1 MNKVITDGLV
11 LMPPPFVNGL
21 NVWSSGDGT
30 PGSDTY
36 AVSGTGAFVPADQ
49 DFAGCLEIAKTQSV
63 TKLRYMGETTILPGL
78 YLRVTARVKAVSGP
92 LPSVRIAGWAGGA
105 GGAAVPGL
113 TGFGPATALTDYGQ
127 VVEVSAIIGTGNRT
141 GVDMVWRN
149 ALYGH
154 FGLDLTGTNGG
165 VVRVDDIVIEDV
177 TSVYLR
183 DLLGLVDVRDYGA
196 IGDGVTDDSAA
207 FEAADSDAR
216 GREVLVSNGTYW
228 LGGNVTI
235 QNQIRFEGTV
245 TMPAVSKLILQK
257 NFDFA
262 TYLDAFGN
270 EELAFKKAFQA
281 LLNFNDHDSLD
292 LGGRR
297 IDISAPIDMQ
307 AAEGTRTTFAS
318 RRVIRNGQIQPVAG
332 PEWAPTEVT
341 SAGTYSTASSKT
353 LTNVAN
359 IANIPVG
366 SRVSGNGVGRE
377 VYVTAVNIAQQRLTL
392 SNPLFGAAGTQVYT
406 FTRYKYLLDFS
417 GFEQLSQFIIS
428 DVDLNCNGIASGI
441 MLAKSGIIF
450 HVRDCFINKPRDRGI
465 TSIGEGCQGMLVD
478 RCQFISNELDLPVQQ
493 RTSIGFNTNANDL
506 KLRDNRV
513 IRFKHFCVIGGSGS
527 VITGNHWF
535 HGDNEPNGVREGGII
550 IAQSNCRT
558 IITGNYIDNNFI
570 EWTNEYDADP
580 NMTGGYSFGGLS
592 ITGNTFMC
600 SDTADW
606 FNWIVV
612 KPFGSGHYLHGFS
625 VVSNVFKSTVGNI
638 DRIEFVDT
646 TYADLDYGRM
656 RTVTFEGN
664 HFTAVNEPV
673 YNPVVIAHTQA
684 SVATDWIVD
693 SGNFL
698 PFKGR
703 VRNVDAVM
711 PAGRIS
717 NTNNVAVYE
726 QPFAV
731 PGIGTGGRQ
740 ARIVFGTAVKGAIRV
755 TIRVD
760 NPT

>member
-49 DFAGCLEIAKTQSV
+49 DFAGCLEIVKTQSV
-63 TKLRYMGETTILPGL
+63 TKLRYMGETTILPGC

-105 GGAAVPGL
+105 AGAHVTGL
-113 TGFGPATALTDYGQ
+113 VEVGPVKALTAYGE
-127 VVEVSAIIGTGNRT
+127 VVEVSAIIGTGSRT

-149 ALYGH
+149 TLFGH
-154 FGLDLTGTNGG
+154 FGIDLTGTNGG

-177 TSVYLR
+177 TSVFLR
-183 DLLGLVDVRDYGA
+183 DMLGLVDVRDYGA
-196 IGDGVTDDSAA
+196 IGDGVTDDAAA
-207 FEAADSDAR
+207 FEAADADAQ
-216 GREVLVSNGTYW
+216 GREVLVSKGVYR
-228 LGGNVTI
+228 LAGNVTI

-245 TMPAVSKLILQK
+245 TMAVANRFILQK

-262 TYLDAFGN
+262 TYLDAFGD

-307 AAEGTRTTFAS
+307 AAEGTKTTFAS
-318 RRVIRNGQIQPVAG
+318 RRVIRNGQIQAVAG
-332 PEWAPTEVT
+332 TAWDPAVVT
-341 SAGTYSTASSKT
+341 SAGSYVKTSSKT

-377 VYVTAVNIAQQRLTL
+377 IYVTAVNIAQQRLTL
-392 SNPLFGAAGTQVYT
+392 SNPLFGASGTQVYT
-406 FTRYKYLLDFS
+406 FSRYRYLLDFS
-417 GFEQLSQFIIS
+417 GFEQLSQFILS
-428 DVDLNCNGIASGI
+428 DIDFNCNGIASGI
-441 MLAKSGIIF
+441 MLAKTGIIF
-450 HVRDCFINKPRDRGI
+450 HVRDCFINKPKDRGI
-465 TSIGEGCQGMLVD
+465 TSIGEGCQGMLID
-478 RCQFISNELDLPVQQ
+478 RCQFISNEQDLPVQQ
-493 RTSIGFNTNANDL
+493 RTTIGFNTNANDL
-506 KLRDNRV
+506 KLRDTRA
-513 IRFKHFCVIGGSGS
+513 IRFKHLCVIGGSGS

-535 HGDNEPNGVREGGII
+535 HGDNEVNGVREGGII
-550 IAQSNCRT
+550 IAASSCRS
-558 IITGNYIDNNFI
+558 IITGNYIDNNYI

-580 NMTGGYSFGGLS
+580 NMTAGYSFGGLA

-606 FNWIVV
+606 FNWIII
-612 KPFGSGHYLHGFS
+612 KPYGSGHFLHGFS

-638 DRIEFVDT
+638 DRVEHVDT
-646 TYADLDYGRM
+646 TYADLDYSRM
-656 RTVTFEGN
+656 RTVSFEGN
-664 HFTAVNEPV
+664 HYTAVNEPV
-673 YNPVVIAHTQA
+673 YNPVVIEHTQSA
-684 SVATDWIVD
+684 TATDWIVD
-693 SGNFL
+693 SANLL

-703 VRNVDAVM
+703 VRNVDAIAPVGKVTN
-711 PAGRIS
+711 AS
-717 NTNNVAVYE
+717 NVGIYE
-726 QPFAV
+726 LPYAV
-731 PGIGTGGRQ
+731 PGYGVAGKQ
-740 ARIVFGTAVKGAIRV
+740 ARIVFGSAVKGKVRV
-755 TIRVD
+755 TLRVD